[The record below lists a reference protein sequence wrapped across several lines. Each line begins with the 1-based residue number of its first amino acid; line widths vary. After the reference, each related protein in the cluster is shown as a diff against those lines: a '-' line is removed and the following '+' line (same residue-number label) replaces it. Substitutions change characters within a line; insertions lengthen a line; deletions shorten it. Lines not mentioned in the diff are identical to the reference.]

1 VQALPPL
8 VQAHPPN
15 LPCTD
20 VIVPDPSGLPT
31 HSSLSRLFVSI
42 SFHSTAWSRVHYVE
56 EERGVLID
64 ELSADGA
71 GVDGEEREGR
81 AAVLSAMAR
90 TSPELLLAAH
100 AAPALNGLAK
110 AAKDDR
116 VPCRCAA
123 ARGLARLAVA
133 SAAQSGPACPYLPK
147 LLPVLSRLLRDNGS
161 EVREAAA
168 GALKR
173 LTKEHP
179 EVRISTGGTSSKK

>member
-1 VQALPPL
+1 
-8 VQAHPPN
+8 
-15 LPCTD
+15 
-20 VIVPDPSGLPT
+20 
-31 HSSLSRLFVSI
+31 
-42 SFHSTAWSRVHYVE
+42 
-56 EERGVLID
+56 
-64 ELSADGA
+64 
-71 GVDGEEREGR
+71 
-81 AAVLSAMAR
+81 
-90 TSPELLLAAH
+90 
-100 AAPALNGLAK
+100 
-110 AAKDDR
+110 

-179 EVRISTGGTSSKK
+179 EAVAPHLGSFVPALADMAVGDRSKEARHYADRALRHALQIYDVPNGLEMAQAVLKAGGDANAARGRLTDVVLRRLKGLPDESDDEEGGTWATLAADQDDDDEVVLGD